1 MAPKNGF
8 WKLAKELDM
17 VGAST
22 VTVGPLR
29 AAQRVIRE
37 LQEEGPSWT
46 GQFSNSWQVETL
58 DGRSFKGDGGRGE
71 PRRINIPLLT
81 GRQALKAGFG
91 KDRVVYIVSNFS
103 PWAGEATD
111 LIESKFSRPT
121 PQPET
126 QLGLSKWERSG
137 QKRPVERHPRY
148 DIFGGGDGDASRTAA
163 KDWFTKYV
171 TGGRLDKSVTIEMD
185 NMLRSL

>member
-8 WKLAKELDM
+8 WELAKDLDM

-91 KDRVVYIVSNFS
+91 KDRVVYIISNFS
-103 PWAGEATD
+103 PVVH
-111 LIESKFSRPT
+111 
-121 PQPET
+121 
-126 QLGLSKWERSG
+126 RSAHV
-137 QKRPVERHPRY
+137 K
-148 DIFGGGDGDASRTAA
+148 INFFGG
-163 KDWFTKYV
+163 
-171 TGGRLDKSVTIEMD
+171 
-185 NMLRSL
+185 